1 MLLRLS
7 RRAVPLVGLLALLLL
22 VTTAPAG
29 AIIGW
34 CSKDPVVQIGGQRAN
49 IWVSAPNQILE
60 AVTGPTLVRIA
71 VPEGVPTAL
80 IATDD
85 GFGWDPAYDVQFVE
99 SDRLEVTNLGIEVK
113 VTVRVPADADLPVVV
128 DIADRAGV
136 VLASGTGVTNSPIVT
151 RTTL

>member
-1 MLLRLS
+1 MARPS
-7 RRAVPLVGLLALLLL
+7 CRAVPLVGLVALLLL

-34 CSKDPVVQIGGQRAN
+34 CSKDPVVRIGGQRAN
-49 IWVSAPNQILE
+49 IWVSAPNEILE

-99 SDRLEVTNLGIEVK
+99 SDRLEVTNLGIQVR
-113 VTVRVPADADLPVVV
+113 VTVRVPANADLPVLVEV
-128 DIADRAGV
+128 ADRHGV
-136 VLASGTGVTNSPIVT
+136 VLASNTGVTNFPVVT
-151 RTTL
+151 RITL